1 MNAAAGSAARQANLR
16 GIRAMLAA
24 VLVFA
29 VMDTTLKL
37 LAADYPPMQVAA
49 LRCLTSLPLVSGWL
63 LWRGAW
69 RSALRVRWG
78 LHLLRALLGVVTLA
92 LFTYG
97 VKALS
102 LASAYAIF
110 FVGPIII
117 TALSVWILRERVDGA
132 RWLAIGAGMGGVLV
146 ALRPT
151 GAGLLTLGGLAVL
164 ASAVCYAGS
173 AISARIVARTDRPE
187 HMTFWAMSLMAVG
200 ATLLALPD
208 WVPVRTGHAS
218 LLGVL
223 ALSGFAGQIALTEAF
238 RHGDAS
244 VVAPFEYTALAW
256 GAAIDWLLWHSLPDR
271 TTLLGAAIVIGSGV
285 YLLRHETSHCEAEH
299 P

>member
-1 MNAAAGSAARQANLR
+1 VNARAGEPARQANLR

-24 VLVFA
+24 VLVFS

-37 LAADYPPMQVAA
+37 LAASYPPMQVAA

-63 LWRGAW
+63 VWRGAL
-69 RSALRVRWG
+69 RSALRIRWG
-78 LHLLRALLGVVTLA
+78 LHLLRALLGIVTLA

-110 FVGPIII
+110 FVGPIVI
-117 TALSVWILRERVDGA
+117 TMLSVWILGERVNGA
-132 RWLAIGAGMGGVLV
+132 RWLAIGAGMAGVLV

-151 GAGLLTLGGLAVL
+151 GAGFLTLGGLAVL

-187 HMTFWAMSLMAVG
+187 HMTFWVMLLMAAG
-200 ATLLALPD
+200 ATLLALPG
-208 WVPVRTGHAS
+208 WVEVRAQHAP
-218 LLGVL
+218 LLAVL
-223 ALSGFAGQIALTEAF
+223 ALSGFAGQIAVTEAF

-244 VVAPFEYTALAW
+244 SVAPFEYTALAW
-256 GAAIDWLLWHSLPDR
+256 GVAIDWLLWHTLPDR
-271 TTLLGAAIVIGSGV
+271 ATLLGAAIIIGSGV
-285 YLLRHETSHCEAEH
+285 YLIRHETSHTEAEH